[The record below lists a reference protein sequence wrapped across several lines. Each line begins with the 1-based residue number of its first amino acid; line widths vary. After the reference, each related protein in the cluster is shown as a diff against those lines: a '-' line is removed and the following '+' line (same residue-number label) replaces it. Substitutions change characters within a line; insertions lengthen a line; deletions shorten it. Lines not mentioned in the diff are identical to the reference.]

1 MLEEKRDRVRQHTY
15 RVRQHTSDSVNQ
27 KIDPIALAQAN
38 GHPTCGYGLK
48 NHRIRVI
55 EAPASTAF

>member
-27 KIDPIALAQAN
+27 KIDPIALAQADC
-38 GHPTCGYGLK
+38 HPTCSYGFK
-48 NHRIRVI
+48 NHRHQSHR
-55 EAPASTAF
+55 STC